1 MKRAAGCPIAPAS
14 GISVSAACVNT
25 GEKTVKQLTES
36 LEDYL
41 EAIAELIAVE
51 GHAHS
56 KEIAEKLHVKMPS
69 VTGALRQLEAMGFI
83 VYNTHYPVEL
93 TVEGRI
99 EAERIINRHHVLKRF
114 FSEILGLGLDRASD
128 TACRLEHVVD
138 EDTVE
143 RFVLFSRAI
152 ENRADA
158 KSLQIYLTEA
168 MENLGREDFAS
179 FCVLSEL
186 KSGESAVVDRF
197 GRNLDRSVVP
207 DIAPGNQVT
216 MSGMSLD
223 RSSCRILRDGQRTE
237 IPVGVAENIWVKR
250 IPSR

>member
-1 MKRAAGCPIAPAS
+1 MK
-14 GISVSAACVNT
+14 
-25 GEKTVKQLTES
+25 KLTES

-114 FSEILGLGLDRASD
+114 FSEILGLGLERASD

-152 ENRADA
+152 ESRTDA
-158 KSLQIYLTEA
+158 KSLQVYLTEA
-168 MENLGREDFAS
+168 MENLGREDFAA

-197 GRNLDRSVVP
+197 GRNLDRSVP
-207 DIAPGNQVT
+207 PEIAPGDRVT
-216 MSGMSLD
+216 MNGMSLD
-223 RSSCRILRDGQRTE
+223 RSSCRILRNGQRAE
-237 IPVGVAENIWVKR
+237 IPVEAAENIWVRR
-250 IPSR
+250 ISDR